1 MVWLQPVEN
10 LVCHLI
16 FNGLAGHSRLVD
28 KEFEDEDL
36 CETRLKFVINVKG
49 GGGVLSEFYL
59 WASRLSSI
67 GTGCLVSMAT
77 VKAEH

>member
-1 MVWLQPVEN
+1 MWLQPVEN

-16 FNGLAGHSRLVD
+16 FDGLAGHSRLVD

-36 CETRLKFVINVKG
+36 CETRLKFVINIKG
-49 GGGVLSEFYL
+49 GGSVLLEFYL
-59 WASRLSSI
+59 RASRWASI

-77 VKAEH
+77 V